1 MERPLNASVLVLFI
15 ALFLLPIVANAQAGI
30 PGAPVQTQTQL
41 NVENATL
48 KILVYPDGAIQP
60 VYSAQAILEAAQPGL
75 LPENLSVTAVMESKI
90 DRNEYH
96 TLLTVRASILLGNES
111 FREEQKAVGRLCGVS
126 DFSSGNG
133 VFSLVG
139 NLSLFKDGIQSFLVD
154 IKAINI
160 TQRDTYYL
168 TLIVKLHIEGVEEQH
183 TAPSLEEVRG
193 QLASM
198 GITYIDIKELDVQ
211 QKGDTVDVS
220 IVVDINIDEM
230 LKEAVEQGM
239 SQDDVM
245 RVRSLLEEPY
255 SIRGNI
261 RGSLEYYATSKR
273 IEFSLEYESRMTG
286 DVEKSIKITSELG
299 QFTPQILAALL
310 APFTKQNP
318 EIQVVIMQMGATPM
332 KPTAIV
338 PPSKSE
344 FKLTISTTTPSQKT
358 RIEIS
363 YEGHRTR
370 ILGEGDPGKLAEKTL
385 MVYAD
390 SFQQLV
396 NSIVL
401 LDMVAPGASS
411 LVPTIVTLEPA
422 SPAVVISQSRVSFNK
437 LATVNVKIA
446 PVTASSPPP
455 TAPETT
461 TTTPQETSTTT
472 IQTSTTKTRP
482 EQAQST
488 IAPATTT
495 TTQGAQTTQ
504 AKTARD
510 EAPVPVIVGIVAVF
524 VIAAIIVGVMLRR

>member
-1 MERPLNASVLVLFI
+1 LCI
-15 ALFLLPIVANAQAGI
+15 ALFLLPIVANAQVGI
-30 PGAPVQTQTQL
+30 PGAPVQAQAQL
-41 NVENATL
+41 SVENATL
-48 KILVYPDGAIQP
+48 KILVYPDGAIRP

-75 LPENLSVTAVMESKI
+75 LPENLSVTAVMKSKI
-90 DRNEYH
+90 DRNESY
-96 TLLTVRASILLGNES
+96 TLLSVRASILLGNES
-111 FREEQKAVGRLCGVS
+111 FREEQKAVGGLYGVS

-139 NLSLFKDGIQSFLVD
+139 NLSLFKGGLQSFLVD

-168 TLIVKLHIEGVEEQH
+168 TLVVKLHIEGVKKQY
-183 TAPSLEEVRG
+183 TVPSLEEVRG

-198 GITYIDIKELDVQ
+198 GITYIDIKELYVQ
-211 QKGDTVDVS
+211 QKGDIIDVS

-230 LKEAVEQGM
+230 LKKAVEQGM
-239 SQDDVM
+239 SQDDVR

-261 RGSLEYYATSKR
+261 RGSLEYYAAGRR
-273 IEFSLEYESRMTG
+273 IEFSLDYESKMTG

-310 APFTKQNP
+310 APFAKQNP
-318 EIQVVIMQMGATPM
+318 ELQIAIMQMGATSM
-332 KPTAIV
+332 KPTTIV

-344 FKLTISTTTPSQKT
+344 FKLTISTITPSQKA

-370 ILGEGDPGKLAEKTL
+370 ILGEGDPGRLAEKTL

-396 NSIVL
+396 NNIVL
-401 LDMVAPGASS
+401 LDIVVPGASS
-411 LVPTIVTLEPA
+411 LVPTLVTLEPA
-422 SPAVVISQSRVSFNK
+422 SPTVAISQSRISFNK
-437 LATVNVKIA
+437 LATVNVKITA
-446 PVTASSPPP
+446 VTPPPPPP
-455 TAPETT
+455 TTPETT
-461 TTTPQETSTTT
+461 TTTPRETKTTT
-472 IQTSTTKTRP
+472 IQTPTTKTQP
-482 EQAQST
+482 EQTQST
-488 IAPATTT
+488 TAPTTT

-504 AKTARD
+504 TETAKG
-510 EAPVPVIVGIVAVF
+510 EVPVLVIAGIVAVF
-524 VIAAIIVGVMLRR
+524 VIVAIIVGVMLRR